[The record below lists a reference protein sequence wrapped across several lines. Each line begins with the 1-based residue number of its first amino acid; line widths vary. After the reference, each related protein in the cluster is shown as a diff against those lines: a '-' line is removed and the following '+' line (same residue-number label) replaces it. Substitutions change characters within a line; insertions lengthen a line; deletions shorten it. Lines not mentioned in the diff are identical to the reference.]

1 MIRFVHRLRGP
12 AVLGAILV
20 LALGLAG
27 LLRQVGVLSR
37 SRLGAG
43 DADGGAGQPTSGSP
57 RSTRDLVGFRLPM
70 DGPLQQL
77 VDGDAERT
85 VVAFVS
91 PGCPSCT
98 QTLQALA
105 ADPLL
110 SSGRVGLV
118 AVSTGSCDPAEVA
131 TAALA
136 GSGRVRCVP
145 QGRDLLSRLY
155 VPATPYLVVL
165 TPDGTLD
172 AALLPDEDTD
182 VGGWLR
188 HSGAALPTAA
198 PGPRRSTDQRTTR

>member
-1 MIRFVHRLRGP
+1 MSFLES
-12 AVLGAILV
+12 AVVLAWVAIVV

-37 SRLGAG
+37 SRLGAAG
-43 DADGGAGQPTSGSP
+43 SDGTASPAGSGP
-57 RSTRDLVGFRLPM
+57 RSTRDLVGFRLPL

-77 VDGDAERT
+77 VDPGAERT

-98 QTLQALA
+98 QTLQALS

-110 SSGRVGLV
+110 ASGRVSLV
-118 AVSTGSCDPAEVA
+118 AVSTGSCDPAAAA

-136 GSGRVRCVP
+136 GTGRARCVP
-145 QGRDLLSRLY
+145 QGRDLLARLY
-155 VPATPYLVVL
+155 VPATPYLALL
-165 TPDGTLD
+165 TPDGTLG

-182 VGGWLR
+182 LGGWLR
-188 HSGAALPTAA
+188 HTSTGLPTAA
-198 PGPRRSTDQRTTR
+198 PDHDLRTNR